1 MRYTPQF
8 VALLGSEGAATGAAR
23 IKSPA
28 FAATLSNGREANGYR
43 AVALG
48 TVLACILVAG
58 SATAVWQF
66 SDNSVRRAPEFA
78 GTLVVAEPSNVA
90 APSAGA
96 MVFDIQAG
104 VSDPAGQDPSGHL
117 SASPIDVPLPRGA
130 LQAAVDSAPFRP
142 PVLGIATAGLPVG
155 ANALGIAKEVGF
167 AASDPSSNAALEANG
182 ADGSFTPPSNA
193 SDFGG
198 RPPLSSGEQGGTLPS
213 DGSPADDSLGNGGHR
228 ESDRPNYVARFA
240 REALRTS
247 AAIATVAGRLRP
259 GTAGTP
265 EADSEFDAHS
275 DGAASAEQASAKH
288 RSPEPAG
295 GREIVD
301 GSSKADIT
309 PSRGAG
315 SQASPG
321 SDDAGRSAD
330 GAPNGRGKDAGGSAN
345 SGGGSADGNSGLGS
359 GSADAAGSDAAAD
372 TSSRNGRG
380 QTQRGKND
388 NGGSADAPGRQ
399 GNEKDADAGSAGQNG
414 GSAQSDTGR
423 GDQEGGDDGGGK
435 EHGGKGHGGKDHGGK
450 DHGDKGDR

>member
-1 MRYTPQF
+1 VRYTPQF

-66 SDNSVRRAPEFA
+66 SDNGVRRAPEFA
-78 GTLVVAEPSNVA
+78 GTLVVAEPSDVA

-96 MVFDIQAG
+96 VVFDIQAG
-104 VSDPAGQDPSGHL
+104 VSDPAGQAPSGHL
-117 SASPIDVPLPRGA
+117 SAPSPIDDPLPRGA
-130 LQAAVDSAPFRP
+130 LQAAVDAAPFRSP
-142 PVLGIATAGLPVG
+142 ILGIATAGLPVG
-155 ANALGIAKEVGF
+155 AKALDIAF
-167 AASDPSSNAALEANG
+167 ATSDPSSNSALEANG
-182 ADGSFTPPSNA
+182 ADGPSTPPSDT
-193 SDFGG
+193 SDYGG
-198 RPPLSSGEQGGTLPS
+198 RSPNSSGEQGGALPS
-213 DGSPADDSLGNGGHR
+213 SGSTADDSLGNGGHR

-240 REALRTS
+240 REALRIS

-275 DGAASAEQASAKH
+275 DGAASAEQDSSDATQPAASGSGDQDSGEPATSAKH
-288 RSPEPAG
+288 RGPEPAG

-301 GSSKADIT
+301 GSSNNT

-330 GAPNGRGKDAGGSAN
+330 GAPNGRGKGAGDSAN
-345 SGGGSADGNSGLGS
+345 SGGGSADGSSGLGN

-372 TSSRNGRG
+372 TSSRNGGG

-388 NGGSADAPGRQ
+388 NGGSADAP
-399 GNEKDADAGSAGQNG
+399 
-414 GSAQSDTGR
+414 GR

-450 DHGDKGDR
+450 GNR